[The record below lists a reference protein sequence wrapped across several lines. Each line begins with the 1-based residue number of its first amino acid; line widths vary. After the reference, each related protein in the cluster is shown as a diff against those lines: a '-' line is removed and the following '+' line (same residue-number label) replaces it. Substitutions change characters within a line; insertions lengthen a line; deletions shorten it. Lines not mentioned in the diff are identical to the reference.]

1 MNSLDEMDQLGLDE
15 LLVLMRR
22 HERHLRAYASFF
34 ANFNRYLQGELELW
48 PVLGEETHSQID
60 MFGDQFLT
68 VLRLQDQITNTLL
81 DLAEILISQQIN

>member
-48 PVLGEETHSQID
+48 PVLGEEAHSQID
-60 MFGDQFLT
+60 MFGNQFLT

-81 DLAEILISQQIN
+81 DLAETLISEQIN